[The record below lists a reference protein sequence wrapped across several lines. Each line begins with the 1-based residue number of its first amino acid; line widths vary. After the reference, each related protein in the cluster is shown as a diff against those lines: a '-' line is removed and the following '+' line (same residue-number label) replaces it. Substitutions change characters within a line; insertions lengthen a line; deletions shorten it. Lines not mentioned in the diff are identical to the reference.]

1 MRILLLTQYFPP
13 ETGAAQNR
21 LSDLA
26 HRMASAGHEVTVL
39 TSMPNYPQGRI
50 FEAYRGRLFS
60 TETNGRIRIL
70 RTWCYVSQNRSFVS
84 RLLNYC
90 SFAALSLVAGLL
102 SSGKQDVIVVESP
115 PLFLGLTG
123 VALSRWRRAKMILNV
138 SDLWPQSAVS
148 MGMLR
153 NKTLIQIASA
163 IEKYLYHCSYAVTGQ
178 TEGIVQHIRSN
189 TDVPVELITNGVDPE
204 RYENRGEERQNHR
217 DRFGFDSRFVVGFTG
232 LHGLAYDL
240 DGVLRSAELLQNK
253 NPSIL
258 FAFFGDGPAKA
269 MAQKAAR
276 ERGLKNTVFFP
287 PHPTEAMA
295 GVLASLDAAIIPL
308 KNSGF
313 FRGTLPSRL
322 FECAGAKLPIVLSI
336 SPGEA
341 THFVQQANCGIC
353 VPPEDSLAMAGAISQ
368 LASDSTLCR
377 TLGENG
383 GHYVCTH
390 YDRREIAKRFL
401 QLLPQ
406 SSQHHSGLG
415 IASTIKAVQEQN
427 EL

>member
-26 HRMASAGHEVTVL
+26 RRLASAGHDITVL

-50 FEAYRGRLFS
+50 FDAYRGRLFS
-60 TETNGRIRIL
+60 TETDGKMRVL
-70 RTWCYVSQNRSFVS
+70 RTWCFVSQNRRFVS

-90 SFAALSLVAGLL
+90 SFAVLSLFAGLL
-102 SSGKQDVIVVESP
+102 SSDKQDVIVVESP

-123 VALSRWRRAKMILNV
+123 VLLSRWRRAKMILNV

-163 IEKYLYHCSYAVTGQ
+163 FENYLYHCSYAVTGQ
-178 TEGIVQHIRSN
+178 TEGIVQHIRSCT
-189 TDVPVELITNGVDPE
+189 TDIPVELITNGIDPE
-204 RYENRGEERQNHR
+204 RFGNRSEERQTHR
-217 DRFGFDSRFVVGFTG
+217 ARFEFDRRFVVGFTG
-232 LHGLAYDL
+232 LHGLAYDF
-240 DGVLRSAELLQNK
+240 DGVLRSAELLQKTN
-253 NPSIL
+253 SLIL

-269 MAQKAAR
+269 AAQEAAR
-276 ERGLKNTVFFP
+276 KRGLKNIAFFP

-295 GVLASLDAAIIPL
+295 GVLSSLDAAIIPL
-308 KNSGF
+308 KNSVF
-313 FRGTLPSRL
+313 FRGTLPARL

-341 THFVQQANCGIC
+341 THFVHQADCGIC

-368 LASDSTLCR
+368 LASDSVLCR

-383 GHYVCTH
+383 SRYVCAH
-390 YDRREIAKRFL
+390 YDRREVAVRFL
-401 QLLPQ
+401 KLLPQ
-406 SSQHHSGLG
+406 SS
-415 IASTIKAVQEQN
+415 
-427 EL
+427 

>member
-26 HRMASAGHEVTVL
+26 HRLASAGHEITVL
-39 TSMPNYPQGRI
+39 TSMPNYPRGRI
-50 FEAYRGRLFS
+50 FDAYRGRLFS
-60 TETNGRIRIL
+60 TETKEQIRVV
-70 RTWCYVSQNRSFVS
+70 RTWCYVSQNRGFVS

-115 PLFLGLTG
+115 PLFLGLAG

-153 NKTLIQIASA
+153 NKTLIRIASA
-163 IEKYLYHCSYAVTGQ
+163 IENYLYRHSYAVTGQ
-178 TEGIVQHIRSN
+178 TEGIVHDIRSRT
-189 TDVPVELITNGVDPE
+189 TDIPVELITNGVDPE
-204 RYENRGEERQNHR
+204 RYGNSLEERHYQR
-217 DRFGFDSRFVVGFTG
+217 ARFGFDHRFVVGFTG
-232 LHGLAYDL
+232 LHGLAYDF
-240 DGVLRSAELLQNK
+240 DGVLRSAEILQNED
-253 NPSIL
+253 PSIL

-269 MAQKAAR
+269 MAQEVAR
-276 ERGLKNTVFFP
+276 NRSIKNVVFFP
-287 PHPTEAMA
+287 PHPAESMA
-295 GVLASLDAAIIPL
+295 GILSSLDAAIIPL
-308 KNSGF
+308 KNSDF

-322 FECAGAKLPIVLSI
+322 FECVAAKLPIILSI

-353 VPPEDSLAMAGAISQ
+353 VPPEDSLAMVGAISQ
-368 LASDSTLCR
+368 LASDSVLCR

-383 GHYVCTH
+383 RRYVCSR
-390 YDRREIAKRFL
+390 YDRREIAMRFL
-401 QLLPQ
+401 RLLPGL
-406 SSQHHSGLG
+406 SIHHTEHS
-415 IASTIKAVQEQN
+415 IASPTIQ
-427 EL
+427 